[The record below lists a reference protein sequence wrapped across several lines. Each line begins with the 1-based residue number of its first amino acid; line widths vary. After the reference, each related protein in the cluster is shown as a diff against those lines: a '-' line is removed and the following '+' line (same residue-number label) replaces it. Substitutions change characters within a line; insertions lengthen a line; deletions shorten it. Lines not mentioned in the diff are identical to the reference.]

1 MTGRPT
7 DGLLDDARGVQDD
20 LVRLRRTLHARPEV
34 GLDLPHTQE
43 AVLSS
48 LDGLGL
54 EISTGRR
61 LSSVTAVLRG
71 ARPGPT
77 VLLRGDMD
85 ALPVAERT
93 GLAFASDNG
102 AMHACGHDLHTAML
116 AGAARLL
123 AHHRDRLAGD
133 VVLMF
138 QPGEEGYDGARYMLE
153 EGVLDASGTRPVAAY
168 ALHVTA
174 SGRPSG
180 RFSARGGPT
189 MAAVDNLYVTVRG
202 AGGHGAMPHMA
213 MDPVPVACE
222 MVLAMQTRVTR
233 AFDVFDPVVVTTGS
247 FHAGTQNN
255 IIPDTAVFETTV
267 RTFSPEA
274 RARAER
280 ALTEACRG
288 VAAAHGVEAEVRW
301 RPLYP
306 VTVND
311 PGAVD
316 TVARTVAELFGGD
329 GYETLAR
336 PMTGSEDFSRVVD
349 EVPGAMVFLGAT
361 PPGADPGTAPDN
373 HSPLADFDESVLG
386 AGAAVYA
393 ALAAGHLHGSGP
405 GRPREPDPSGEAGRR
420 MRRS

>member
-1 MTGRPT
+1 MSGRPT
-7 DGLLDDARGVQDD
+7 DGLLDDARSLQDD

-34 GLDLPHTQE
+34 GLDLPYTQD
-43 AVLSS
+43 AVLDA

-54 EISTGRR
+54 EITTGRR

-85 ALPVAERT
+85 ALPVTELT
-93 GLAFASDNG
+93 GLDFASGNG

-116 AGAARLL
+116 AGAAQLL

-138 QPGEEGYDGARYMLE
+138 QPGEEGYDGARHMLD
-153 EGVLDASGTRPVAAY
+153 EGVLDASGSRPTAAY

-189 MAAVDNLYVTVRG
+189 MAAVDNLTVTVRG
-202 AGGHGAMPHMA
+202 TGGHGAMPHSA
-213 MDPVPVACE
+213 KDPVPVACE
-222 MVLAMQTRVTR
+222 MVVALQTRVTR

-274 RARAER
+274 RARAEQ
-280 ALTEACRG
+280 ALAEVCHG
-288 VAAAHGVEAEVRW
+288 VAAAHGVEADVRW

-311 PGAVD
+311 EAAVD
-316 TVARTVAELFGGD
+316 TVTRTVGELFGVD
-329 GYETLAR
+329 GYETLPR

-361 PPGADPGTAPDN
+361 TPGADPLTAPDN
-373 HSPLADFDESVLG
+373 HSPRADFDESVLSS
-386 AGAAVYA
+386 GAAVYA
-393 ALAAGHLHGSGP
+393 ALAAAHLHAP
-405 GRPREPDPSGEAGRR
+405 RPTAPHDPSGQAGSRTRR
-420 MRRS
+420 T

>member
-1 MTGRPT
+1 MNGRRPT

-43 AVLSS
+43 AVLRA

-54 EISTGRR
+54 EITTGRR

-85 ALPVAERT
+85 ALPVTERT
-93 GLAFASDNG
+93 GLDFAAGNG

-138 QPGEEGYDGARYMLE
+138 QPGEEGYDGARHMLE
-153 EGVLDASGTRPVAAY
+153 EGILDASGTRPVAAY

-189 MAAVDNLYVTVRG
+189 MAAVDNLTVTVRG
-202 AGGHGAMPHMA
+202 AGGHGAMPHSA
-213 MDPVPVACE
+213 KDPVPVACE
-222 MVLAMQTRVTR
+222 MVVALQTRVTR

-274 RARAER
+274 RERAER
-280 ALTEACRG
+280 CLTEVCHG
-288 VAAAHGVEAEVRW
+288 VAAAHGIEAEVRW
-301 RPLYP
+301 QPLYP

-311 PGAVD
+311 PAAVD
-316 TVARTVAELFGGD
+316 TVARTVSELFGED
-329 GYETLAR
+329 GYETLPR

-349 EVPGAMVFLGAT
+349 EIPGAMVFLGAT
-361 PPGADPGTAPDN
+361 TPGADPGTAPDN

-386 AGAAVYA
+386 PGAALYA
-393 ALAAGHLHGSGP
+393 ALATGRLHDTTP
-405 GRPREPDPSGEAGRR
+405 DDPDPSDGADPR

>member
-1 MTGRPT
+1 MSGRPT
-7 DGLLDDARGVQDD
+7 DGLLEDARSVQDD
-20 LVRLRRTLHARPEV
+20 MVRLRRTLHARPEV
-34 GLDLPHTQE
+34 GLELPYTQE
-43 AVLSS
+43 AVLNA

-54 EISTGRR
+54 EVSTGRR

-85 ALPVAERT
+85 ALPVTELT
-93 GLAFASDNG
+93 GLDFASGNG

-116 AGAARLL
+116 TGAARLL

-138 QPGEEGYDGARYMLE
+138 QPGEEGHDGARLMLD
-153 EGVLDASGTRPVAAY
+153 EGVLDVSGNRPTAAY

-189 MAAVDNLYVTVRG
+189 MAAVDNLTVTVRG
-202 AGGHGAMPHMA
+202 TGGHGAMPHTA
-213 MDPVPVACE
+213 QDPVPVACE
-222 MVLAMQTRVTR
+222 MVVGMQTRVTR
-233 AFDVFDPVVVTTGS
+233 GFDVFDPVVVTTGS

-255 IIPDTAVFETTV
+255 IIPDTAVFDTTV

-274 RARAER
+274 RARAEQ
-280 ALTEACRG
+280 ALTEVCHG
-288 VAAAHGVEAEVRW
+288 VAAAHGVTAEVRW

-311 PGAVD
+311 ATAVD
-316 TVARTVAELFGGD
+316 TVARTARELFGAD
-329 GYETLAR
+329 GYETLPR

-361 PPGADPGTAPDN
+361 TPGADPLTAPDN
-373 HSPLADFDESVLG
+373 HSPRADFDESVLLS
-386 AGAAVYA
+386 GAALYA
-393 ALAAGHLHGSGP
+393 ALAAGHLSAP
-405 GRPREPDPSGEAGRR
+405 AVTESPVPSGRTGSPARR
-420 MRRS
+420 A